1 MPKDMKRMHYFN
13 GLLLKEDDL
22 TLDQDHHKRLQRLHN
37 RYFHDWGVV
46 TGLEVVKKEQTKIEI
61 TPGFALNRVIDL
73 DNNEEISQE
82 IIISDAHPARVLDL
96 SGYSTSDQIYI
107 SVNYKEELAD
117 KDLIK
122 GGGKE
127 IHVWEVSEL
136 KASSKKPTDV
146 QTDILL
152 ARVTMKHN
160 QDGTLG
166 IDGIYDTDV
175 DGEPLRIR
183 AVGGTTLK
191 AKKIIIGSK
200 EDPALPFFDISVD
213 EKGNEGNNLNV
224 HASLTEF
231 TGTIKS
237 GALNT
242 HGAVEVNGELTVK
255 AGSEMAFKVNA
266 SGDVDMSGSATV
278 AGPLS
283 AKAGLDVSGGMAVL
297 DVPQVV
303 IGGNMV
309 TLNKNA
315 NDKTSSGIEIIR
327 KDEPSAKLVWDE
339 KDKAWKIGT
348 DQKEGQ
354 PDGGMYKVA
363 YGADWEKLHGGV
375 NADSL
380 HVHSQLHSA
389 AGDPVLRSDPKGN
402 IVIENTL
409 TVNGSLVAKDG
420 GLEVSRGETLPNAK
434 IAWNEQEKSWQIGTV
449 NGDMTNIPDGKQ
461 WEELTGGS
469 SNADALHTHRQF
481 HNEDKSLLA
490 LEIGADGNVT
500 IPHELMVGE
509 TLTVNKLIVRE
520 EEVVIKKIE
529 QEVADSFITVN
540 KTGNNTLDSK
550 GGLGVYRGSQN
561 PSARMEWNETE
572 RKWKIGIE
580 GSLSDIPYGN
590 KWDSLTNGSV
600 ADKAHKHSTL
610 STSSGGTVVSVDDQG
625 KLSAS
630 GNVEIGGTLSGKGN
644 ADLKADLNVGGSA
657 TIEGNL
663 TVKGKT
669 TYVNKEELV
678 VTSNRIELNKFKG
691 VSSTLN
697 ESSIEVYRGE
707 KNPSAK
713 LVWNESEGRWKL
725 GLGDELSNIAYG
737 KNWDALTGGVN
748 SDADGLHRHN
758 SLSDSKGTTA
768 IEVNAEGNIEITND
782 AEVKGTLSVNNG
794 ADITGGLAVDGLV
807 TVAGNLI
814 VKGTTT
820 TVEKKDLVI
829 TDNMIKINKFEGET
843 PPVNE
848 SGLEVYRGE
857 SQPAAKI
864 IWSESERKWKVG
876 TGSAL
881 ENIASGSSWDKL
893 TQKASADSLHIHSQL
908 YNPQTDILALSASA
922 DGDVDVH
929 HDLTVGS
936 NLTVAGNLEVRG
948 VSASIHTDEL
958 EIGSPLITLNR
969 NDDAVSSISGGGMEI
984 FRGTGQPAAQIA
996 WDEDKDLW
1004 KIGTS
1009 GEKALTVDK
1018 AGNVVASGGLEA
1030 ASANILG
1037 AVTAASAAIAGTVSV
1052 GDGLEVAQG
1061 TETSAQIKWAKD
1073 RWKLGTAGKTVL
1085 SLTRSGKMGVGTENP
1100 TEVLDV
1106 AGKAIFRTEAEIA
1119 GAASF
1124 SGKMTAR
1131 KEAVF
1136 EGDTTFNKGISAV
1149 DVNVSNNVVVEGSLF
1164 AHGIEVPV
1172 GLDKTGAL
1180 LPNPRIEWDNER
1192 NAWFYGD
1199 GTTKYEF
1206 GTGKGRQNAL
1216 YNELGDTVAIYS
1228 NTVGNVG
1235 IGTSHPL
1242 ALVDV
1247 RITGDKTA
1255 FSVTGKGNVGIG
1267 TSAPDELTVMD
1278 VRATDKTAFSV
1289 TKTGNIGIGTLKP
1302 TTLVEVKA
1310 TGDKTAFSVTEKG
1323 NVGIGTIPA
1332 NSDSKLEVQGNTAIK
1347 GDLSAASAKFSKD
1360 LTVDGNL
1367 TVNGDLVTINATNL
1381 DVEDNIIV
1389 VNKYEPSDIPLVKNA
1404 GLEVFRGGTALPAQL
1419 IWDETADEWLA
1430 GAANTLKAIEFK
1442 GHTHPEYA
1450 GLSGAMTVDSGNIGI
1465 GTAKPTAKLDVNGN
1479 VAVTGKLTAVD
1490 AQLTGKLNA
1499 AGAEI
1504 ANTLTAKD
1512 AAISNKLTAK
1522 DGVFTGSLA
1531 VSQGME
1537 TSRGTDPKAQILWNE
1552 TIDEWQVGIAGSL
1565 KQLSYQGHTHPE
1577 LADLTAVLKIVSG
1590 NLGIGTATPTAKL
1603 DVTGNAVINGKLTV
1617 TEAAV
1622 NGTMTAKD
1630 ASVTGTA
1637 TLKDANVSG
1646 AFTVKD
1652 ATVNGKLTAK
1662 DAAVSGNLTLGQ
1674 GIEVARGTDA
1684 KAQIL
1689 WNEASKEWQMGLAG
1703 SLKQL
1708 SYSGHTHPE
1717 LTDLANLTG
1726 VLKLVSGNIGI
1737 GTATPTAKLDVK
1749 GDAAVSGKL
1758 TVTDAAV
1765 SGDLTAKDA
1774 TLTGTLTT
1782 KDAALT
1788 GKLTAVDAAISGSLA
1803 VGKGIE
1809 VNRGKDKKAQIVWDE
1824 TGDEWQVGVEGGMK
1838 RLAYS
1843 DHTHDELTALTG
1855 AITVDSSSNV
1865 GIGKTATD
1873 GYKLDVNGN
1882 LRATNLAQTSSRTF
1896 KENISGLTAKKAL
1909 ELLNKLKPVTFNYKE
1924 ENGKQQNIGFIAE
1937 DVPHI
1942 FATSDH
1948 KSVVLMDIIAVLT
1961 TVVQKQQKEAV
1972 DMRKQVNELQV
1983 QVAALAG
1990 I

>member
-22 TLDQDHHKRLQRLHN
+22 TLDQNHHKRLQRLHN
-37 RYFHDWGVV
+37 RYFHDWGVI
-46 TGLEVVKKEQTKIEI
+46 TGLEVEQKELTKVEI
-61 TPGFALNRVIDL
+61 TPGFALNRVIDP

-82 IIISDAHPARVLDL
+82 IIISDTHPARVLDL

-127 IHVWEVSEL
+127 IHVWEISEL

-146 QTDILL
+146 QKDILL

-166 IDGIYDTDV
+166 IDQIYDTDV
-175 DGEPLRIR
+175 DGKPLRIR

-213 EKGNEGNNLNV
+213 EKGKEGNNLNV

-231 TGTIKS
+231 TGKIKS
-237 GALNT
+237 GAIDT
-242 HGAVEVNGELTVK
+242 YGAVEVNGELTVK
-255 AGSEMAFKVNA
+255 AGSEQALKVNA
-266 SGDVDMSGSATV
+266 SGDVDMSGSASV
-278 AGPLS
+278 AGPFS
-283 AKAGLDVSGGMAVL
+283 AKGGLDVSGGMATL

-315 NDKTSSGIEIIR
+315 NKNSSSGIEINR
-327 KDEPSAKLVWDE
+327 EDQPNAKLVWDE

-354 PDGGMYKVA
+354 PDSGMYKVA
-363 YGADWEKLHGGV
+363 YGADWEKLHGGA

-380 HVHSQLHSA
+380 HTHSQLHSA
-389 AGDPVLRSDPKGN
+389 AGNPVLRSDPNGN

-409 TVNGSLVAKDG
+409 TVNGGLVSKGG

-490 LEIGADGNVT
+490 LEIGADGNVN

-520 EEVVIKKIE
+520 EEVVIKKVE

-540 KTGNNTLDSK
+540 KNGNNTLDSK

-561 PSARMEWNETE
+561 PSARMEWNETD

-630 GNVEIGGTLSGKGN
+630 GNAEISGTLLGKGN

-669 TYVNKEELV
+669 TFVKKEDLV
-678 VTSNRIELNKFKG
+678 VVSNRIEMNKFEG
-691 VSSTLN
+691 DSSTLN
-697 ESSIEVYRGE
+697 QSSIEVYRG
-707 KNPSAK
+707 KSKPSAK

-725 GLGDELSNIAYG
+725 GMGDELSNIAYG

-758 SLSDSKGTTA
+758 SLSDSKGATA
-768 IEVNAEGNIEITND
+768 LAVNSEGNIEITND

-948 VSASIHTDEL
+948 ASASINTDEL
-958 EIGSPLITLNR
+958 EIGSPLITLNK

-1018 AGNVVASGGLEA
+1018 AGNVSASGSLEA

-1052 GDGLEVAQG
+1052 GDGLEVPQG

-1085 SLTRSGKMGVGTENP
+1085 SLTRSGKMGVGTDNP

-1124 SGKMTAR
+1124 SGKVTAH

-1136 EGDTTFNKGISAV
+1136 EGDTTFNKGVSAV
-1149 DVNVSNNVVVEGSLF
+1149 DVAVSHNMVVEGSLV
-1164 AHGIEVPV
+1164 AGGIEAPR
-1172 GLDKTGAL
+1172 GLDSSGAA
-1180 LPNPRIEWDNER
+1180 LPNARIEWNNEQK
-1192 NAWFYGD
+1192 AWFYGD
-1199 GTTKYEF
+1199 GKTKYEF
-1206 GTGKGRQNAL
+1206 GTGKGGQNKL
-1216 YNELGDTVAIYS
+1216 YNELGDTIAMYS
-1228 NTVGNVG
+1228 DKEGKVG
-1235 IGTSHPL
+1235 IGTTTPL
-1242 ALVDV
+1242 ALLDV
-1247 RITGDKTA
+1247 RIAGD
-1255 FSVTGKGNVGIG
+1255 S
-1267 TSAPDELTVMD
+1267 
-1278 VRATDKTAFSV
+1278 TAFSV
-1289 TKTGNIGIGTLKP
+1289 TKT
-1302 TTLVEVKA
+1302 
-1310 TGDKTAFSVTEKG
+1310 G

-1332 NSDSKLEVQGNTAIK
+1332 NPNSKLEVQGNTAVK
-1347 GDLSAASAKFSKD
+1347 GNLSAENATFSKD
-1360 LTVDGNL
+1360 LTVAGNL
-1367 TVNGDLVTINATNL
+1367 TVNGDVVTINAATL
-1381 DVEDNIIV
+1381 EVEDNIIR
-1389 VNKYEPSDIPLVKNA
+1389 VNKYEPRDTPLVKNA
-1404 GLEVFRGGTALPAQL
+1404 GLEVFRGGTAQPAQL

-1442 GHTHPEYA
+1442 GHTHPEFA

-1479 VAVTGKLTAVD
+1479 VAVSGKLTAVD

-1504 ANTLTAKD
+1504 ADTLTAKD
-1512 AAISNKLTAK
+1512 AGISNKLTAK

-1531 VSQGME
+1531 VSQGIE
-1537 TSRGTDPKAQILWNE
+1537 TSRGADPKAQILWNE

-1565 KQLSYQGHTHPE
+1565 KQLSYQGHTHQE

-1603 DVTGNAVINGKLTV
+1603 DVTGNAAINGKLTV

-1622 NGTMTAKD
+1622 SGTLTAKD
-1630 ASVTGTA
+1630 ASLTGTA
-1637 TLKDANVSG
+1637 TLKDATVSGTLTAKDANVSG
-1646 AFTVKD
+1646 VFTAKD
-1652 ATVNGKLTAK
+1652 ATVSGKLTAK

-1674 GIEVARGTDA
+1674 GIEVARGADA

-1689 WNEASKEWQMGLAG
+1689 WNEAVKEWQMGIAG

-1726 VLKLVSGNIGI
+1726 VLKAVSGNIGI
-1737 GTATPTAKLDVK
+1737 GTQTPAAKLDVK
-1749 GDAAVSGKL
+1749 GDTAVSGKL
-1758 TVTDAAV
+1758 TVAEAAV
-1765 SGDLTAKDA
+1765 SGALSAKDA

-1782 KDAALT
+1782 KDATLSGILTVQDATLSGALTAKDAALT
-1788 GKLTAVDAAISGSLA
+1788 GKLTATDAVISGSLA
-1803 VGKGIE
+1803 VSQGIE
-1809 VNRGKDKKAQIVWDE
+1809 VNRGKDKKAQIAWNE
-1824 TGDEWQVGVEGGMK
+1824 TDGEWQVGVEGGMK

-1843 DHTHDELTALTG
+1843 DHTHDELTTLTG
-1855 AITVDSSSNV
+1855 AITVDPSSNV

-1882 LRATNLAQTSSRTF
+1882 LRATNFSQTSSRTF
-1896 KENISGLTAKKAL
+1896 KENIASLPAKKAL

-1972 DMRKQVNELQV
+1972 NMRKQVNELQV

-1990 I
+1990 V

>member
-1 MPKDMKRMHYFN
+1 MHYFN

-22 TLDQDHHKRLQRLHN
+22 TLDQEHHKRLQRLHN

-46 TGLEVVKKEQTKIEI
+46 TGLEVQKKELTKVEVA
-61 TPGFALNRVIDL
+61 PGFALNRVIDP

-82 IIISDAHPARVLDL
+82 IIVSDTHPTRVLDL
-96 SGYSTSDQIYI
+96 SSYSTSDQIYI
-107 SVNYKEELAD
+107 SVSYLEELAD
-117 KDLIK
+117 KDLLK

-127 IHVWEVSEL
+127 IHVWEISEL
-136 KASSKKPTDV
+136 KASSKKPEDV
-146 QTDILL
+146 QKDILL

-160 QDGTLG
+160 QDGTIG
-166 IDGIYDTDV
+166 IDQIYDTDV
-175 DGEPLRIR
+175 DGTPLRIN

-200 EDPALPFFDISVD
+200 EDPALPFFSNSKEDD
-213 EKGNEGNNLNV
+213 GAEGSKLNV
-224 HASLTEF
+224 HAAQTEF
-231 TGTIKS
+231 TGKIKS
-237 GALNT
+237 GAIDT
-242 HGAVEVNGELTVK
+242 YGAVEVNGELTVK
-255 AGSEMAFKVNA
+255 AGSEMALKVNA
-266 SGDVDMSGSATV
+266 SGDVDMSGSASVT
-278 AGPLS
+278 GPFS
-283 AKAGLDVSGGMAVL
+283 AKGGIDVSGGMAIL

-315 NDKTSSGIEIIR
+315 NEKNSSGIEIIR

-339 KDKAWKIGT
+339 QDKAWKIGT
-348 DQKEGQ
+348 EQKEGQ
-354 PDGGMYKVA
+354 LDGGMYKVA
-363 YGADWEKLHGGV
+363 YGADWEKLHGGA

-409 TVNGSLVAKDG
+409 TVNGSLVAKNG

-434 IAWNEQEKSWQIGTV
+434 IAWNEQEKSWQIGTA

-461 WEELTGGS
+461 WEQLTDGS

-490 LEIGADGNVT
+490 LEIGADGNVN

-520 EEVVIKKIE
+520 EEVVIKKVE
-529 QEVADSFITVN
+529 QEVADSYITVN
-540 KTGNNTLDSK
+540 KTGNNTLGSK
-550 GGLGVYRGSQN
+550 GGMDVYRGSQN
-561 PSARMEWNETE
+561 PSARLEWNETD
-572 RKWKIGIE
+572 RKWKIGLE

-630 GNVEIGGTLSGKGN
+630 GNAEIGGTLLSKGN

-657 TIEGNL
+657 TIEGDL

-669 TYVNKEELV
+669 TFVKKEDLV
-678 VTSNRIELNKFKG
+678 VVSNRIELNKFEG
-691 VSSTLN
+691 NSSTLN
-697 ESSIEVYRGE
+697 QSSIEVYRG
-707 KNPSAK
+707 KSKPSAK

-737 KNWDALTGGVN
+737 SNWDALTGGVN

-758 SLSDSKGTTA
+758 SLSDTNGSTA
-768 IEVNAEGNIEITND
+768 LEVNGNGDIVITSD
-782 AEVKGTLSVNNG
+782 AEIKGTLSVNNG
-794 ADITGGLAVDGLV
+794 ADITGGLSVDGLV

-829 TDNMIKINKFEGET
+829 TDNMIEINKFKGDT
-843 PPVNE
+843 PPANE
-848 SGLEVYRGE
+848 SGVEVYRGE

-864 IWSESERKWKVG
+864 IWNESERKWKVG
-876 TGSAL
+876 IGDTL

-922 DGDVDVH
+922 EGDVDVH

-948 VSASIHTDEL
+948 ASASIHTDEL
-958 EIGSPLITLNR
+958 EIGSPLITLNKS
-969 NDDAVSSISGGGMEI
+969 DEAVSSVSGGGLEI

-996 WDEDKDLW
+996 WDENKDLW
-1004 KIGTS
+1004 KIGTTDN
-1009 GEKALTVDK
+1009 EALSVDK
-1018 AGNVVASGGLEA
+1018 AGNINASGSLAA
-1030 ASANILG
+1030 ASASIAG

-1052 GDGLEVAQG
+1052 GDGLEVPQG

-1085 SLTRSGKMGVGTENP
+1085 SLTRSGKMGVGTDNP

-1106 AGKAIFRTEAEIA
+1106 AGKAIFRTDAEIA

-1124 SGKMTAR
+1124 SGKMTAL

-1136 EGDTTFNKGISAV
+1136 EGDTTFNKGISVV
-1149 DVNVSNNVVVEGSLF
+1149 DVAVSNNVEVAGSLF
-1164 AHGIEVPV
+1164 ARGIEVPA
-1172 GLDKTGAL
+1172 GLDKTGTV
-1180 LPNPRIEWDNER
+1180 LPNPRIEWNPER

-1199 GTTKYEF
+1199 GKTKYEF
-1206 GTGKGRQNAL
+1206 GTGKGKQNTL
-1216 YNELGDTVAIYS
+1216 YNKSGDTVA
-1228 NTVGNVG
+1228 VCADDAGKVG
-1235 IGTSHPL
+1235 IGTSEPH

-1267 TSAPDELTVMD
+1267 TS
-1278 VRATDKTAFSV
+1278 
-1289 TKTGNIGIGTLKP
+1289 KP
-1302 TTLVEVKA
+1302 AALVEVKA
-1310 TGDKTAFSVTEKG
+1310 TGDKTAFSVADTG
-1323 NVGIGTIPA
+1323 NVGVGTAAPKA
-1332 NSDSKLEVQGNTAIK
+1332 KLDVQGDTVISGN
-1347 GDLSAASAKFSKD
+1347 LSAASATFSKD
-1360 LTVDGNL
+1360 LTIAGNL
-1367 TVNGDLVTINATNL
+1367 TVNGDVVTINAATL
-1381 DVEDNIIV
+1381 EVEDDIIR
-1389 VNKYEPSDIPLVKNA
+1389 VNKYEPRATPIERNA

-1430 GAANTLKAIEFK
+1430 GVADSLKAIEFK
-1442 GHTHPEYA
+1442 GHTHPEIA
-1450 GLSGAMTVDSGNIGI
+1450 GLSGAMTVNNGNVGI

-1479 VAVTGKLTAVD
+1479 VAVTGKLSAVD
-1490 AQLTGKLNA
+1490 AQLTGKLTA

-1504 ANTLTAKD
+1504 SDTLTTKD

-1531 VSQGME
+1531 ASQGIE

-1565 KQLSYQGHTHPE
+1565 KRLSYNGHTHPE

-1622 NGTMTAKD
+1622 TGTLTAKD
-1630 ASVTGTA
+1630 ASLTGTA
-1637 TLKDANVSG
+1637 TLKDASVSG
-1646 AFTVKD
+1646 AFTAKD
-1652 ATVNGKLTAK
+1652 ASVSGTLTAK
-1662 DAAVSGNLTLGQ
+1662 DASVSGNLTLAQ
-1674 GIEVARGTDA
+1674 GIEVARGSEA
-1684 KAQIL
+1684 KAQLL
-1689 WNEASKEWQMGLAG
+1689 WNETAKEWQLGVAG

-1737 GTATPTAKLDVK
+1737 GTATPAAKLDVK

-1758 TVTDAAV
+1758 TVADASV
-1765 SGDLTAKDA
+1765 SGTLTAKDVTLSGTLSSKDA
-1774 TLTGTLTT
+1774 TLTGILSTKDATLTGMLTT
-1782 KDAALT
+1782 KDAAVSGTLT
-1788 GKLTAVDAAISGSLA
+1788 VKDLALSGKLTAKDAEISGSLA
-1803 VGKGIE
+1803 VSQGIE
-1809 VNRGKDKKAQIVWDE
+1809 VNRGKAKKAQIAWDE
-1824 TGDEWQVGVEGGMK
+1824 TTAEWQVGVEGGLK
-1838 RLAYS
+1838 SLAFS
-1843 DHTHDELTALTG
+1843 DHTHDELTAMTG
-1855 AITVDSSSNV
+1855 AITVDASSNV
-1865 GIGKTATD
+1865 GIGKTAAD

-1882 LRATNLAQTSSRTF
+1882 LRAVNIAQTSSRTF
-1896 KENISGLTAKKAL
+1896 KDNIASLTAKKAL

-1924 ENGKQQNIGFIAE
+1924 ENGKEQNIGFIAE
-1937 DVPHI
+1937 DVPNI

-1961 TVVQKQQKEAV
+1961 TVVQKQQKEAC

-1990 I
+1990 A